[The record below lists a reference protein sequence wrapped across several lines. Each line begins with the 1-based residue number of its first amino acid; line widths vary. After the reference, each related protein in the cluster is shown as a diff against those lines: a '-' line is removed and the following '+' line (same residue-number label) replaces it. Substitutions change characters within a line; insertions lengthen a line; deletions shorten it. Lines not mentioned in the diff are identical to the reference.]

1 MSAETIDL
9 LVRLVFA
16 ILLSII
22 TYVVVP
28 AIKTWR
34 NTKLSQEQRETLDYW
49 VDTGVRWAKQWLQTS
64 TGEEKKEK
72 VMEFVLAKVAE
83 LGLPYTEEDIDKAI
97 EAVYESIKGEPVASS
112 QLIAGDV
119 GVAGEGHIE

>member
-1 MSAETIDL
+1 MSAETLDML
-9 LVRLVFA
+9 LRFVFA
-16 ILLSII
+16 ALLSVL
-22 TYVVVP
+22 TYVIVP

-34 NTKLSQEQRETLDYW
+34 STKLSQEQRESLDYW
-49 VDTGVRWAKQWLQTS
+49 VDTGVRWAKQWLQSS

-72 VMEFVLAKVAE
+72 VMEFVLVKVAE